1 MRKTLSAKKFN
12 PAKFAREVKQEA
24 MRVSWPSRRETI
36 TSTAIVLGITTFASI
51 FFVSVD
57 SIIALLIG
65 LILGI
70 GS

>member
-1 MRKTLSAKKFN
+1 LSKKKFN

-24 MRVSWPSRRETI
+24 TRVSWPSRKETI
-36 TSTAIVLGITTFASI
+36 TSTAIVLGITAFASL

-57 SIIALLIG
+57 SIIALLIQ

-70 GS
+70 GR